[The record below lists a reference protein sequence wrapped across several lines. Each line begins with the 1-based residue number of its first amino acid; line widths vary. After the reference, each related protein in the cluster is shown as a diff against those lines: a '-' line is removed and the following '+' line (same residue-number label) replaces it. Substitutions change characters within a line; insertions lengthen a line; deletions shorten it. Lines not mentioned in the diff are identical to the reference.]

1 MNNDDYVNNFMKR
14 LREQAASTER
24 QQTPEQLDR
33 KIMNTIAKW
42 WRNDSVGYLGFIKKG
57 KTEVEFFAHN
67 HARAGVGKEE
77 GWESMKKAM
86 DGIRVLNDSHR
97 AKYNLEYDG
106 TPFDP
111 DFREG
116 FEKH

>member
-1 MNNDDYVNNFMKR
+1 MRR

-24 QQTPEQLDR
+24 QQTPEQLNK

-42 WRNDSVGYLGFIKKG
+42 WRNESVGYLGFIKKG

-77 GWESMKKAM
+77 GWESTKKAM
-86 DGIRVLNDSHR
+86 DGHCIFTDALK
-97 AKYNLEYDG
+97 AKYDAEYDQ
-106 TPFDP
+106 TPFDQE
-111 DFREG
+111 FRDG
-116 FEKH
+116 FENH